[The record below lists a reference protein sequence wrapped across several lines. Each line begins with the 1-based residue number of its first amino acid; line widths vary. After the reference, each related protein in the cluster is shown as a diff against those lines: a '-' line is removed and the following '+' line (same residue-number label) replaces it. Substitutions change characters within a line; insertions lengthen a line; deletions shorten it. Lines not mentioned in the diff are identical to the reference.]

1 MSGCGDPVWW
11 LIWSAVN
18 RYTTTLPMSYTLVE
32 ESLEGV
38 ASAWRE
44 RRHCSRWSPIF
55 VLPAWLK
62 VWWDVFGAD
71 AQLYLRS
78 LRQEDDLVGLAP
90 LLVKGETASFIG
102 SPDVCDYLD
111 FVVVPGREDDL
122 FSLLLDDLKER
133 GVRRLDLGPLRGDS
147 TVSRH
152 LVGIARGRGHE
163 VLCERD
169 DVSLELDLPATWGEY
184 LAMLSSKQR
193 HEVRRKL
200 RRLHEAGNTEHDCVL
215 GVGEADEYLDL
226 FLRLF
231 SVSGEEK
238 AGFMTPKMEL
248 FFRSLGRA
256 MADMGSLRLG
266 VLRLD
271 GVPVSMTMGFDHN
284 GSHYLY
290 NSAYDPRF
298 SHLSVGLLCKAL
310 CLRKTIESGM
320 QRWNFLKGAEPYKYQ
335 LGGREV
341 ELFRCQITMA

>member
-1 MSGCGDPVWW
+1 
-11 LIWSAVN
+11 
-18 RYTTTLPMSYTLVE
+18 MSYTLVE

-44 RRHCSRWSPIF
+44 WRHCSRWGPVF

-62 VWWDVFGAD
+62 VWWDIFGED

-78 LRQEDDLVGLAP
+78 LKQDDSFVGLAP

-111 FVVVPGREDDL
+111 FVVAPGREDGF
-122 FSLLLDDLKER
+122 FSMLLDDLRER
-133 GVRRLDLGPLRGDS
+133 GIRRLELGPLRDDS

-152 LVGIARGRGHE
+152 LIGIARGRGHE
-163 VLCERD
+163 VLCRPD
-169 DVSLELDLPATWGEY
+169 DVSLELDLPASWGEY
-184 LAMLSSKQR
+184 LAMLESKQR

-200 RRLHEAGNTEHDCVL
+200 RRLREAGDTTHDCFLAVRE
-215 GVGEADEYLDL
+215 VDEYLDL

-231 SVSGEEK
+231 SVSGDEK
-238 AGFMTPKMEL
+238 AGFMTPTMES

-256 MADMGSLRLG
+256 MADIGLLRLG
-266 VLRLD
+266 VLRLE
-271 GVPVSMTMGFDHN
+271 GVPVSMTMGFDHG

-298 SHLSVGLLCKAL
+298 SQLSVGLLCKAL

-320 QRWNFLKGAEPYKYQ
+320 KKWSFLKGAEPYKYQ

-341 ELFRCQITMA
+341 KLFRYQITMA